1 MENTCKDNHF
11 EGDRGE
17 PRATCSHSVHGLVSW
32 RPGVRT
38 SRGVRGHLGVARL
51 SRLWRC
57 SPLDL
62 HLSWPPMRN
71 SEAFALGSAHLRLS
85 MWLLDFSSHDCSD
98 VRWLRSLRVYA
109 SALAY
114 MKVKE
119 SVIVWGSMDVC
130 MCTVAGCLL
139 MCGSCALLVGPITRF
154 CNCSSCDQIG
164 CGIVHLAGIT
174 ARVFPSIHPRYPSPF
189 QLAILDPCWELCFA
203 AAT

>member
-1 MENTCKDNHF
+1 M
-11 EGDRGE
+11 
-17 PRATCSHSVHGLVSW
+17 GL
-32 RPGVRT
+32 
-38 SRGVRGHLGVARL
+38 L
-51 SRLWRC
+51 
-57 SPLDL
+57 
-62 HLSWPPMRN
+62 LSWPPMRN

-139 MCGSCALLVGPITRF
+139 MCGSCALLVGPNTRF

-164 CGIVHLAGIT
+164 CGIVHLAGMT
-174 ARVFPSIHPRYPSPF
+174 ARVFPSFHLSPSLAIPACYIRSMLGAMLRSSNMSCINSNKYSRCGSRRLSTANPVEGSPF
-189 QLAILDPCWELCFA
+189 EPALAFSWKREIVEMPHVCR
-203 AAT
+203 